1 MVLLGILDAHK
12 RSRLI
17 SVEAAVAKSFYF
29 LAHNIVIASW
39 IWKSQAAFEIAV
51 MDLEVVR
58 TSEELPAI
66 CICTV
71 PHCCFWP
78 SCVTEG
84 EYRCAEI
91 T

>member
-1 MVLLGILDAHK
+1 MVLLGFLGAHR
-12 RSRLI
+12 RSLLI
-17 SVEAAVAKSFYF
+17 AEEAAVAKSFYF
-29 LAHNIVIASW
+29 LAHNIIIASW
-39 IWKSQAAFEIAV
+39 IWKSQTAFEIAV

-58 TSEELPAI
+58 TSKELPAI

-71 PHCCFWP
+71 PHFCFWP

-84 EYRCAEI
+84 EYCCAEV